1 MKRRAIR
8 NVLLLLLFQPSLV
21 WSADALQCPDG
32 WTQQGSAREYAPETL
47 FDYMDGNAEGYL
59 IYGFQRMDGISCT
72 RDGMQLIVDVSLMDS
87 PESAWGLFASNRDP
101 RRPVS
106 SIGMAGQVLD
116 NRAIFAKGSRFVE
129 FSVAPTGDH
138 HELLSRLA
146 KEWAARFT
154 GDTTPPAAL
163 GWFPRSGLK
172 PESIRLIPSS
182 VLGVSQ
188 LRRGFVADYESGMRA
203 FIVPEKS
210 AESAQQVMQELSKRF
225 GAGPPPPAQVAD
237 ESFLASDRYL
247 GQMCIF
253 RKGDKVAGAFKAES
267 PAQAADLATE
277 LARQMP

>member
-1 MKRRAIR
+1 VRGWTFRS
-8 NVLLLLLFQPSLV
+8 VLLLLLFQPSVV
-21 WSADALQCPDG
+21 WGAEALQCPDG
-32 WTQQGSAREYAPETL
+32 WTQQGSAREYVPETL

-59 IYGFQRMDGISCT
+59 IYGFQKMDGISCKKA
-72 RDGMQLIVDVSLMDS
+72 GLQLIVDVSLMDS

-106 SIGMAGQVLD
+106 DIGMAGQVLD

-138 HELLSRLA
+138 HDLLSRLA
-146 KEWAARFT
+146 KAWAARFT

-163 GWFPRSGLK
+163 GWFPKAGLK

-188 LRRGFVADYESGMRA
+188 LRRGFVADYDSGMRA
-203 FIVPEKS
+203 FIVPEES
-210 AESAQQVMQELSKRF
+210 AESARQVMQELSKRF
-225 GAGPPPPAQVAD
+225 GAGESAHVAD
-237 ESFLASDRYL
+237 ESFLTSDRYL

-253 RKGDKVAGAFKAES
+253 RKGAKVAGVVKAES
-267 PAQAADLATE
+267 PAQATDLATE
-277 LARQMP
+277 LARQIP